1 MGEMRVL
8 VEAVRG
14 TVKTD
19 KHVGAWSLIEH
30 RDSPGTAPGLAQT
43 PPGSSSCTRP
53 TGSTMSNQNPYPS
66 PYDPTRPP
74 SQATDQS
81 PDQAQGQWTPQSQ
94 AGDAQPPLPP
104 LSYQGWGYQGSSYWD
119 TYAASSGADAASQS
133 NPSPEDPSGER
144 KTPNKHAGWWI
155 LLTLVGLLAG
165 MVFYFF
171 GEMFEYGSELL
182 VWTLIKC
189 AVALVFALATIPLYI
204 GARRNALTA
213 SAQGDE
219 KLAQTRQLGQVMAP
233 VIGLGL
239 CLYALSNGVPA
250 ILDLAD
256 GPCTVTVT
264 SCSFE
269 QYRSSRSRYRGGSST
284 VYENQFIMT
293 FDDGT
298 THTKTVETDRKD
310 EIATQGDLTAVLYE
324 ACALR
329 SGNATMTIGY
339 YTHSRVVAS
348 ARINN

>member
-1 MGEMRVL
+1 
-8 VEAVRG
+8 
-14 TVKTD
+14 
-19 KHVGAWSLIEH
+19 
-30 RDSPGTAPGLAQT
+30 
-43 PPGSSSCTRP
+43 
-53 TGSTMSNQNPYPS
+53 MSNQYPYLS
-66 PYDPTRPP
+66 PYDPSTDG
-74 SQATDQS
+74 SQPANQ
-81 PDQAQGQWTPQSQ
+81 PQVPQPQ
-94 AGDAQPPLPP
+94 AGDAQPSLPP
-104 LSYQGWGYQGSSYWD
+104 LSYQGWEYQGSPYGEVH
-119 TYAASSGADAASQS
+119 AASSDADAASQS
-133 NPSPEDPSGER
+133 VPSPEGPSGEDTAP
-144 KTPNKHAGWWI
+144 KKHTGWWL

-165 MVFYFF
+165 LVFYFF

-233 VIGLGL
+233 LFGLGL
-239 CLYALSNGVPA
+239 CLYALSNGIPA
-250 ILDLAD
+250 ILDVAD
-256 GPCTVTVT
+256 GPHTVTVT
-264 SCSFE
+264 SCNFE

-293 FDDGT
+293 FEDGS
-298 THTKTVETDRKD
+298 THTKTIETYRPE
-310 EIATQGDLTAVLYE
+310 EITTEGDLTAVLYE

-339 YTHSRVVAS
+339 YTHSRVIAS

>member
-1 MGEMRVL
+1 
-8 VEAVRG
+8 
-14 TVKTD
+14 
-19 KHVGAWSLIEH
+19 
-30 RDSPGTAPGLAQT
+30 
-43 PPGSSSCTRP
+43 
-53 TGSTMSNQNPYPS
+53 MSNQYPYLS
-66 PYDPTRPP
+66 PYDPSTDG
-74 SQATDQS
+74 SQPANQ
-81 PDQAQGQWTPQSQ
+81 PQVPQPQ
-94 AGDAQPPLPP
+94 AGDAQPSLPP
-104 LSYQGWGYQGSSYWD
+104 LTYQGWGYQGSSYWD
-119 TYAASSGADAASQS
+119 TYAASSGADVASQS

-171 GEMFEYGSELL
+171 GELFEYGSELL

-189 AVALVFALATIPLYI
+189 AVALIFALATIPLYI

-233 VIGLGL
+233 LFGLGL

-250 ILDLAD
+250 ILDVAD
-256 GPCTVTVT
+256 GPHTVTVT
-264 SCSFE
+264 SCSFD
-269 QYRSSRSRYRGGSST
+269 QYRSSRSRYRGGSTT

-298 THTKTVETDRKD
+298 THTKTVETDSKD

-329 SGNATMTIGY
+329 SGSATMTIGY
-339 YTHSRVVAS
+339 YTHSRVIAS

>member
-1 MGEMRVL
+1 MQFL
-8 VEAVRG
+8 IEAVSG

-19 KHVGAWSLIEH
+19 KQVGAWSLTGH
-30 RDSPGTAPGLAQT
+30 RDSPRNRTQPCVDPLGA
-43 PPGSSSCTRP
+43 SSRTHS

-66 PYDPTRPP
+66 PYDPTRPS
-74 SQATDQS
+74 SQAANQS

-94 AGDAQPPLPP
+94 AGDAQPSLPP

-119 TYAASSGADAASQS
+119 TYAASSGADVASQS
-133 NPSPEDPSGER
+133 NPSPEDPSGES

-171 GEMFEYGSELL
+171 GEMLEYGSELL
-182 VWTLIKC
+182 VWILIKC
-189 AVALVFALATIPLYI
+189 AVALVLALATIPLYI

-233 VIGLGL
+233 LLGLGL
-239 CLYALSNGVPA
+239 CLYALSNGIPA
-250 ILDLAD
+250 ILDVAD
-256 GPCTVTVT
+256 GPHTVTVT
-264 SCSFE
+264 SCNFE

-298 THTKTVETDRKD
+298 THTKTVETDSKD

-329 SGNATMTIGY
+329 SGSATMTIGY
-339 YTHSRVVAS
+339 YTHSRVIAS

>member
-1 MGEMRVL
+1 
-8 VEAVRG
+8 
-14 TVKTD
+14 
-19 KHVGAWSLIEH
+19 
-30 RDSPGTAPGLAQT
+30 
-43 PPGSSSCTRP
+43 
-53 TGSTMSNQNPYPS
+53 MSNQYPYLS
-66 PYDPTRPP
+66 PYDPSTDG
-74 SQATDQS
+74 SQPANQ
-81 PDQAQGQWTPQSQ
+81 PQVPQPQ
-94 AGDAQPPLPP
+94 AGDAQPSLPP
-104 LSYQGWGYQGSSYWD
+104 LSYQGWGYQGSSYWEA
-119 TYAASSGADAASQS
+119 YAASSDADVASQS

-155 LLTLVGLLAG
+155 LLTLVGLLVG

-233 VIGLGL
+233 LFGLGL

-250 ILDLAD
+250 ILDVAD
-256 GPCTVTVT
+256 GPHTVTVT
-264 SCSFE
+264 SYSFD
-269 QYRSSRSRYRGGSST
+269 QYRSSRSRYRGGSTT

-298 THTKTVETDRKD
+298 THTKTVETDSKD

-339 YTHSRVVAS
+339 YTHSRVIAS

>member
-1 MGEMRVL
+1 
-8 VEAVRG
+8 
-14 TVKTD
+14 
-19 KHVGAWSLIEH
+19 
-30 RDSPGTAPGLAQT
+30 
-43 PPGSSSCTRP
+43 
-53 TGSTMSNQNPYPS
+53 MSNQYPYLS
-66 PYDPTRPP
+66 PYDPSTDG
-74 SQATDQS
+74 SQPANQ
-81 PDQAQGQWTPQSQ
+81 PQVPQPQ
-94 AGDAQPPLPP
+94 AGDAQPSLPP

-119 TYAASSGADAASQS
+119 TYAASSDADVASQS
-133 NPSPEDPSGER
+133 NPYPEDPSGER

-155 LLTLVGLLAG
+155 LLTLVGLLVG

-233 VIGLGL
+233 LFGLGL

-250 ILDLAD
+250 VLDVAD
-256 GPCTVTVT
+256 GPHTVTAT
-264 SCSFE
+264 SCSFD
-269 QYRSSRSRYRGGSST
+269 QYRSSRSRYRGGSTT

-293 FDDGT
+293 FEDGS
-298 THTKTVETDRKD
+298 THTKTIETYRPE
-310 EIATQGDLTAVLYE
+310 EITTEGDLTAVLYE

-329 SGNATMTIGY
+329 SGSATMTIGY
-339 YTHSRVVAS
+339 YTHSRVIAS

>member
-1 MGEMRVL
+1 
-8 VEAVRG
+8 
-14 TVKTD
+14 
-19 KHVGAWSLIEH
+19 
-30 RDSPGTAPGLAQT
+30 
-43 PPGSSSCTRP
+43 
-53 TGSTMSNQNPYPS
+53 MSNQYPYLS
-66 PYDPTRPP
+66 PYDPSTDGSQPANPP
-74 SQATDQS
+74 QV
-81 PDQAQGQWTPQSQ
+81 PQPQ
-94 AGDAQPPLPP
+94 AGDAQPSLPP
-104 LSYQGWGYQGSSYWD
+104 LSYQGWEYQGSPYGEA
-119 TYAASSGADAASQS
+119 YAASSDADAASQS
-133 NPSPEDPSGER
+133 VPSPEGPSGEDTAP
-144 KTPNKHAGWWI
+144 KKHTGWWL

-165 MVFYFF
+165 LVFYFF

-233 VIGLGL
+233 LFGLGL
-239 CLYALSNGVPA
+239 CLYALSNGIPA
-250 ILDLAD
+250 ILDVAD
-256 GPCTVTVT
+256 GPHTVTVT
-264 SCSFE
+264 SCNFE

-293 FDDGT
+293 FEDGS
-298 THTKTVETDRKD
+298 THTKTIETYRPE
-310 EIATQGDLTAVLYE
+310 EITTEGDLTAVLYE

-339 YTHSRVVAS
+339 YTHSRVIAS

>member
-1 MGEMRVL
+1 M
-8 VEAVRG
+8 
-14 TVKTD
+14 
-19 KHVGAWSLIEH
+19 
-30 RDSPGTAPGLAQT
+30 
-43 PPGSSSCTRP
+43 
-53 TGSTMSNQNPYPS
+53 
-66 PYDPTRPP
+66 
-74 SQATDQS
+74 
-81 PDQAQGQWTPQSQ
+81 
-94 AGDAQPPLPP
+94 
-104 LSYQGWGYQGSSYWD
+104 
-119 TYAASSGADAASQS
+119 ASQS
-133 NPSPEDPSGER
+133 VPSPEDLSGENTAP
-144 KTPNKHAGWWI
+144 KTHTGWWI

-165 MVFYFF
+165 TVFYFF

-189 AVALVFALATIPLYI
+189 TVALVFALAMIPLYAA
-204 GARRNALTA
+204 ARRNALTA

-219 KLAQTRQLGQVMAP
+219 KLVQTRQRGKVMASLL
-233 VIGLGL
+233 GLGL

-250 ILDLAD
+250 ILDVVD
-256 GPCTVTVT
+256 GPHTVTVT

-269 QYRSSRSRYRGGSST
+269 QYKTSRSRYRGGSRT

-329 SGNATMTIGY
+329 SGSATMTIGY

>member
-1 MGEMRVL
+1 
-8 VEAVRG
+8 
-14 TVKTD
+14 
-19 KHVGAWSLIEH
+19 
-30 RDSPGTAPGLAQT
+30 
-43 PPGSSSCTRP
+43 
-53 TGSTMSNQNPYPS
+53 MSNQYPYLS
-66 PYDPTRPP
+66 PYDPSTDG
-74 SQATDQS
+74 SQPANQ
-81 PDQAQGQWTPQSQ
+81 PQVPQSQ
-94 AGDAQPPLPP
+94 GGDAQPSMPP
-104 LSYQGWGYQGSSYWD
+104 LTYQGWGYQGSSYWD
-119 TYAASSGADAASQS
+119 TYAASSGTDVASQS

-165 MVFYFF
+165 MVFYFL
-171 GEMFEYGSELL
+171 GELFEYGSELL

-233 VIGLGL
+233 LFGLGL

-250 ILDLAD
+250 VLDVAD
-256 GPCTVTVT
+256 GPHTVTVT
-264 SCSFE
+264 SCSFD

-298 THTKTVETDRKD
+298 THTKTVETDSKD

-329 SGNATMTIGY
+329 SGSATMTIGY
-339 YTHSRVVAS
+339 YTHSRVIAS

>member
-1 MGEMRVL
+1 
-8 VEAVRG
+8 
-14 TVKTD
+14 
-19 KHVGAWSLIEH
+19 
-30 RDSPGTAPGLAQT
+30 
-43 PPGSSSCTRP
+43 
-53 TGSTMSNQNPYPS
+53 MSNQYPYLS
-66 PYDPTRPP
+66 PYDPSTDG
-74 SQATDQS
+74 SQPANQ
-81 PDQAQGQWTPQSQ
+81 PQVPQPQ
-94 AGDAQPPLPP
+94 AGDAQPSLPP
-104 LSYQGWGYQGSSYWD
+104 LTYQGWEYQGSPYGEA
-119 TYAASSGADAASQS
+119 YAASSDTDEASQS
-133 NPSPEDPSGER
+133 VPCPTDPSGEG
-144 KTPNKHAGWWI
+144 KASKKHTGWWL

-233 VIGLGL
+233 LFGLGL

-250 ILDLAD
+250 ILDVAD
-256 GPCTVTVT
+256 GPHTVTVT
-264 SCSFE
+264 SCSFD
-269 QYRSSRSRYRGGSST
+269 QYRSSRSRYRGGSTT

-293 FDDGT
+293 FEDGS
-298 THTKTVETDRKD
+298 THTKTIETYRPE
-310 EIATQGDLTAVLYE
+310 EITTEGDLTAVLYE

-339 YTHSRVVAS
+339 YTHSRVIAS